1 MANTR
6 NEAAPVGE
14 QFSLELVVSG
24 LASDLTELRQG
35 KITIDDARVR
45 AEIAKQI
52 MNGVRLVINARRV
65 LEGRA
70 DLIASAKEGAHA

>member
-14 QFSLELVVSG
+14 QFSLESVVSG

-70 DLIASAKEGAHA
+70 GLIASAKEGAHA